1 MFVSIVRAGYK
12 SSGDVS
18 MNIQKMGGDDAHA
31 LAYTGQAQQPQVMA
45 LPDVAAPRSNPLL
58 MIWRRKGVLL
68 AVMAVCVLAAMAM
81 YWFSPQIFRS
91 EARLFVHT
99 NAAEGGGAGQNS
111 LAAQCELIK
120 SASILA

>member
-1 MFVSIVRAGYK
+1 MGVRMESPARLARSGNEHHPRTDG

-31 LAYTGQAQQPQVMA
+31 LAYTGQAQQAQVMA

-68 AVMAVCVLAAMAM
+68 AVMAGCAFAAIGLDSV
-81 YWFSPQIFRS
+81 SPP
-91 EARLFVHT
+91 
-99 NAAEGGGAGQNS
+99 
-111 LAAQCELIK
+111 
-120 SASILA
+120 IL